1 MKKISNKISIY
12 FAITT
17 ILVGIVF
24 YFIIPNILNYPPDII
39 NTEFNIV
46 TNIFNIFEESFLNK
60 NVSGKIYES
69 KIWNKNS
76 KIKGYNK

>member
-1 MKKISNKISIY
+1 M
-12 FAITT
+12 
-17 ILVGIVF
+17 IL
-24 YFIIPNILNYPPDII
+24 YPII
-39 NTEFNIV
+39 NIEFNIV
-46 TNIFNIFEESFLNK
+46 TNIFNTFEESFLNK